1 MCSSDLVLN
10 FSVLDG
16 WWYEGY
22 RKDAGWALTDKRTY
36 QNEQYQNQLDAEAI
50 YYLLDHD
57 FCRGCP
63 ADGYLF
69 ADGF

>member
-1 MCSSDLVLN
+1 MKKIGLVAL
-10 FSVLDG
+10 FALLLAG

-50 YYLLDHD
+50 YYHPVFQDSPPEYSKKH
-57 FCRGCP
+57 P
-63 ADGYLF
+63 QNK
-69 ADGF
+69 